1 MYNINEMKVV
11 FLFNHPA
18 PYKVDFF
25 NELSKH
31 IEVTV
36 LFERRSNK
44 DRDEAFY
51 NHNSYRFNAIFLG
64 GINIGKENHY
74 SANAVRHL
82 KQNHYDLIVVNG
94 WRTFTE
100 MKVIEYLKRN
110 RIPYVFYINGGIAK
124 ENEPVFKTNI
134 KNRYISGADLY
145 FSPDEASNI
154 YLLHYGAIKENIIN
168 YPYSTIFENE
178 ILKSPLSKQNKDEL
192 RKTLNLPE
200 NVDIILSVGQFIER
214 KNFFSLLKIWK
225 DMPKDKFLVL
235 IGGGKLK
242 RKFSKYIASNK
253 LSNIILHDFMDK
265 DMLLKYM
272 QAADLFVF
280 PSLEDIY
287 GHVIN
292 ESLTQG
298 LPVVSSMYVNAAKKL
313 VKDGYNGFLC
323 KPGCDDDFKTKIM
336 KTLENKVEY
345 SLHAIESS
353 KDSTIENMA
362 RFHAKEFKEWVN
374 KE

>member
-1 MYNINEMKVV
+1 MKVV

-25 NELSKH
+25 NELTKYM
-31 IEVTV
+31 EVTV
-36 LFERRSNK
+36 LFERHSNK
-44 DRDEAFY
+44 DRDAAFY
-51 NHNSYRFNAIFLG
+51 SHNSYLFNAIFLG

-74 SANAVRHL
+74 SFNAVNHF
-82 KQNHYDLIVVNG
+82 KHNHYDLIVING
-94 WRTFTE
+94 WRTFSE
-100 MKVIEYLKRN
+100 MRVIEYLKRN
-110 RIPYVFYINGGIAK
+110 RIPYVFYINGGITK
-124 ENEPVFKTNI
+124 ENEPVFKTNL

-168 YPYSTIFENE
+168 YPYSTIFESE
-178 ILKSPLSKQNKDEL
+178 VLKTPLSRQDKNEL
-192 RKTLNLPE
+192 RKILNLPE
-200 NVDIILSVGQFIER
+200 NGDIILSAGQFIER
-214 KNFFSLLKIWK
+214 KNFLSLLEIWK
-225 DMPKDKFLVL
+225 SMPKDKFLVL

-242 RKFSKYIASNK
+242 RKFEKYISSNN
-253 LSNIILHDFMDK
+253 LSNIILHDFMSK
-265 DMLLKYM
+265 ERLLKYM

-292 ESLTQG
+292 ESLSQG

-313 VKDGYNGFLC
+313 IKDGYNGFLY
-323 KPGCDDDFKTKIM
+323 KPGSGDDLRAKITR
-336 KTLENKVEY
+336 TLENKDVY

-353 KDSTIENMA
+353 KDGTIENMA

>member
-1 MYNINEMKVV
+1 MKVV
-11 FLFNHPA
+11 FLFSHPA

-25 NELSKH
+25 NELSKYV
-31 IEVTV
+31 EVTV

-51 NHNSYRFNAIFLG
+51 NRNSYQFNAIFLG

-74 SANAVRHL
+74 SANAVSHL
-82 KQNHYDLIVVNG
+82 KQNHYDLIVING

-124 ENEPVFKTNI
+124 ENEPIFITNV

-192 RKTLNLPE
+192 RKSLDLPE
-200 NVDIILSVGQFIER
+200 NVDIILSVGQFIGR
-214 KNFFSLLKIWK
+214 KNFFGLLEMWK
-225 DMPKDKFLVL
+225 DMPKDKLLVL

-242 RKFSKYIASNK
+242 RKFLKYISSNK
-253 LSNIILHDFMDK
+253 LSNVILHDFMNK
-265 DMLLKYM
+265 NTLLKYM

-313 VKDGYNGFLC
+313 VKDGYNGFLY
-323 KPGCDDDFKTKIM
+323 KPGCNDDFKTKII
-336 KTLENKVEY
+336 KTLENRSEY

-362 RFHAKEFKEWVN
+362 RFHAREFKEWVN